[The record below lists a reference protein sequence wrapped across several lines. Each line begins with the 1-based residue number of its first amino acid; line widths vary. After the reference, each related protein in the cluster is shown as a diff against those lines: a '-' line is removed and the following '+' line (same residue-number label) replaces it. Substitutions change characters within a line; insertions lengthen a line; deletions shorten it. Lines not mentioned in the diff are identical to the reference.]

1 MRYIVALKNSDHVAH
16 FISNKVFAHLI
27 VNIWSSI
34 QQSNTRPET
43 FLIIILIIKP
53 KIWCLRL
60 EMLECCL
67 QHLTVYT
74 RVQWLQFESS
84 NIKFSSRAGIAMW
97 ILRSLALARIR
108 ESKHIKWGL
117 RKLPLVFVCFL
128 SCSLANICASYC
140 LWEFKNNLQ
149 FWLESSKIKI
159 SQLQF
164 EYALHLNNETR
175 GHCAVIAQN
184 YVWGQY
190 LPNTF
195 SNLINIEQPNTT
207 GVLNK
212 RVGRIFFEIC

>member
-1 MRYIVALKNSDHVAH
+1 MRKTWFLSSRKKRRKRKLIAIMRYIVALKNSDHVAH

-108 ESKHIKWGL
+108 ESKHIKWVF
-117 RKLPLVFVCFL
+117 RESPLVFDCFW
-128 SCSLANICASYC
+128 SCGPANIRSSYC
-140 LWEFKNNLQ
+140 LCRWEF
-149 FWLESSKIKI
+149 FW
-159 SQLQF
+159 
-164 EYALHLNNETR
+164 N
-175 GHCAVIAQN
+175 V
-184 YVWGQY
+184 
-190 LPNTF
+190 
-195 SNLINIEQPNTT
+195 LIE
-207 GVLNK
+207 K
-212 RVGRIFFEIC
+212 KKM